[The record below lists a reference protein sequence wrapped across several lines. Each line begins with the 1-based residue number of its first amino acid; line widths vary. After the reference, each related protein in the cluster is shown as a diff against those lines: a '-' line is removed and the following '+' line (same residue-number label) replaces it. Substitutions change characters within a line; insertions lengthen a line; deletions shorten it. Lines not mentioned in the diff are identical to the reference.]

1 MEGGCASAFPLFK
14 LRALC
19 YTKGRNVK
27 VKEAAALSVLY
38 WLESIRNPFLDA
50 VMQFFTF
57 FGEELM
63 FIVLALAVF
72 WCVDKREGYY
82 LLFVGFFGT
91 ILNQFLKL
99 LCRIPRPWVKDPD
112 FKPVNS
118 ALSGATGYSFPSGH
132 TQNVTGTLGGIA
144 RWSKRTWLR
153 VVCVAVLLL
162 TSFSRMYLGVHTPLD
177 VGVSLAIGVVLV
189 FVFYPIVRKAAENPK
204 YMAALLGVMVALSF
218 VFVLYANLWA
228 APAQGAEALENLREG
243 QKNSYSLLGALL
255 GFCVAYPLERRF
267 IRFEEIAV
275 WWVQILKVV
284 GGLIG
289 LLAIKEGLKLLFSAM
304 GFTWLGTNAIRYFAV
319 VLFAALVW
327 PLVFPYLNRLSA
339 RRKTQ

>member
-1 MEGGCASAFPLFK
+1 M
-14 LRALC
+14 
-19 YTKGRNVK
+19 
-27 VKEAAALSVLY
+27 SVLY

-50 VMQFFTF
+50 LMQFFTYL
-57 FGEELM
+57 GDELL
-63 FIVLALAVF
+63 FIVLALTVF

-99 LCRIPRPWVKDPD
+99 LYRIPRPWVKDPT
-112 FKPVNS
+112 FQPVDS

-132 TQNVTGTLGGIA
+132 TQNVTGTLGSIA
-144 RWSKRTWLR
+144 RWSKRAGVR
-153 VVCVAVLLL
+153 VLCVVVLLL
-162 TSFSRMYLGVHTPLD
+162 TAFSRMYLGVHTPLD

-189 FVFYPIVRKAAENPK
+189 FAFYPIVRKAAEKPK
-204 YMAALLGVMVALSF
+204 YMAVLLGVMVALSF
-218 VFVLYANLWA
+218 AFVLYANLWA
-228 APAQGAEALENLREG
+228 APAQGAEALKNLREG
-243 QKNSYSLLGALL
+243 QKNSYSLFGALL

-267 IRFEEIAV
+267 IRFAEKAV
-275 WWVQILKVV
+275 WWVQVLKVI

-289 LLAIKEGLKLLFSAM
+289 LLIIKEGLKLVFSAV

-327 PLVFPYLNRLSA
+327 PLVFPYLNRLASG
-339 RRKTQ
+339 RKAK